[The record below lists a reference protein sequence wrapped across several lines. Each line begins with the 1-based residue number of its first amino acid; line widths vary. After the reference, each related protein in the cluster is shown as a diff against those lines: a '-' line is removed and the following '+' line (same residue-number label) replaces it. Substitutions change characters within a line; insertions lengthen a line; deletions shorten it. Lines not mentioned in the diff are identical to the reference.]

1 MAASNLNEYVQKVA
15 VALDEREGVKC
26 AELLSF
32 SHSHIANARLRV
44 EAPEAVCS
52 RFMAQPFDEM
62 VAAHIKTIW
71 ASSKQQ
77 HDDAWQYQNM
87 CVSAFIKGF
96 GDMKEE
102 NWALPIMQT
111 LILDLRN
118 FARRADKRCSGKP
131 GERQEKAAGTMMNA
145 FRVCVA
151 DNRAKAD
158 DTKKWGMLFVV
169 NQLFKTYFAVNKL
182 DLLKPL
188 IRAIDNCSLFDDFS
202 LSQRVTYQYYVGRK
216 ALLDSDY
223 ALAERQLSFAFL
235 NCHPS
240 SARNR
245 KLILVN
251 LIPVRMLLGTLPT
264 HELLTQ
270 NNLREFRPIVHAI
283 RTGNLGLMEDALAK
297 YEFFFVRTGIYLLVE
312 KLKLIVIR
320 QLFKKVQKM
329 TGGFQLELQLFL
341 DALHFAGMT
350 DCDMEELE
358 CIMAGLIS
366 NDLIRGYI
374 SHQHQKVV
382 FSRREP
388 FPKVSTSRL
397 IPQN

>member
-1 MAASNLNEYVQKVA
+1 MATSNIDDYVRKVA
-15 VALDEREGVKC
+15 IALDEREGVKC

-32 SHSHIANARLRV
+32 QHSHIANARLRV

-52 RFMAQPFDEM
+52 RYMGQPFDEM
-62 VAAHIKTIW
+62 TAAHIKTIW
-71 ASSKQQ
+71 ASSKQN

-87 CVSAFIKGF
+87 CVQAFIKGF
-96 GDMKEE
+96 GNQKEE
-102 NWALPIMQT
+102 NWGLPIMQT

-118 FARRADKRCSGKP
+118 FARRADKRCPGKP
-131 GERQEKAAGTMMNA
+131 GERQEKAAGTMMSA

-158 DTKKWGMLFVV
+158 DTKRWGMLFVV

-188 IRAIDNCSLFDDFS
+188 IRAIDSCNLYADFS

-223 ALAERQLSFAFL
+223 ELAEQHLSFAYV

-283 RTGNLGLMEDALAK
+283 RTGNLGLMEDALSR

-320 QLFKKVQKM
+320 QLFKKVKQM
-329 TGGFQLELQLFL
+329 AGSHQLQLQLFL

-374 SHQHQKVV
+374 SDQYKKVV
-382 FSRREP
+382 FSRKEP
-388 FPKVSTSRL
+388 FPKVSSCKLLR
-397 IPQN
+397 